1 MTALLPF
8 LLLFLVLLILSAY
21 FSCAETAFFSLTR
34 LDLRR
39 LRDNPSGA
47 AVRLV
52 HMLRRPR
59 ETLIGLLLGN
69 ELTNNAMAVVAA
81 QAVSLFIVDAWVAVG
96 VSVAMATPLVL
107 IFGEMVPKNVAVYL
121 APRIALVLSYP
132 TAFFLW
138 ITTPILAVL
147 TRFADAV
154 IRRVGG
160 DPAQVRAMIV
170 EEEFR
175 HMVDLSKEQGAL
187 SESERTLIHGVFTFS
202 DVTVRDVMTLAAQ
215 MFRVPLAWD
224 WEKLLSEVRVAQYS
238 RVPVYAEHPEN
249 IIGLLYVRDLVS
261 LMSRAE
267 RGLPCDLAEIVRPVI
282 SVAVTAP
289 LEEVLR
295 EFQRSKVH
303 MALVHAADG
312 SLLGLVTMHDLIDT
326 LIGTSR
332 GERA

>member
-1 MTALLPF
+1 MTAVLPY
-8 LLLFLVLLILSAY
+8 LLLFVLLLILSAY
-21 FSCAETAFFSLTR
+21 FSCVETAFFSLTR

-59 ETLIGLLLGN
+59 ETLIGILLGN

-81 QAVSLFIVDAWVAVG
+81 QAVSLFIADAWTAVS

-138 ITTPILAVL
+138 ITTPILALL

-175 HMVDLSKEQGAL
+175 HMVDLSREQGAL

-202 DVTVRDVMTLAAQ
+202 DVRVRDVMTPATQ
-215 MFRVPLAWD
+215 MFRVPLHWD
-224 WEKLLSEVRVAQYS
+224 WQKILAEVREAQYS
-238 RVPVYAEHPEN
+238 RVPVYTDHPDR

-267 RGLPCDLAEIVRPVI
+267 RGLPCDLAEIVRPVLR
-282 SVAVTAP
+282 VTAAVP

-295 EFQRSKVH
+295 EFQQSKTH
-303 MALVHAADG
+303 MAIVQAADD

-326 LIGTSR
+326 LIGTPR
-332 GERA
+332 RASA